1 MSGHHPNPADQ
12 YYNYQPQ
19 PVEVMPDT
27 ELMLTLIERIGVPV
41 ATLIAAGYLIMW
53 LLKNATKEREQW
65 QQRDEQNDERIMKLV
80 ESSSDA
86 LLHVK
91 IALEQNTQAMKE
103 YIRFRG
109 GQ

>member
-1 MSGHHPNPADQ
+1 MSGHHFNPADQ
-12 YYNYQPQ
+12 YYNYPTQEEQ
-19 PVEVMPDT
+19 MPDT

-103 YIRFRG
+103 YIRFRS

>member
-1 MSGHHPNPADQ
+1 MDHHLNPADQ

-19 PVEVMPDT
+19 PIEVMPDT

-65 QQRDEQNDERIMKLV
+65 QQRDKQNDERLLEIV
-80 ESSSDA
+80 EKSSDA
-86 LLHVK
+86 ILQIK
-91 IALEQNTQAMKE
+91 ISIEQNTVAMREMAAAWK
-103 YIRFRG
+103 R
-109 GQ
+109 

>member
-1 MSGHHPNPADQ
+1 MDHHFNPADQ
-12 YYNYQPQ
+12 YYNYPTQEEQ
-19 PVEVMPDT
+19 MPDT

-53 LLKNATKEREQW
+53 LLKNATREREQW

-103 YIRFRG
+103 YIRFRS

>member
-1 MSGHHPNPADQ
+1 MSGHHFNPADQ
-12 YYNYQPQ
+12 YYNYPTQEEQ
-19 PVEVMPDT
+19 MPDT

-65 QQRDEQNDERIMKLV
+65 QRRDEQNDERIMKLV

>member
-1 MSGHHPNPADQ
+1 MDHHFNPADQ
-12 YYNYQPQ
+12 YYNYPTQKEQ
-19 PVEVMPDT
+19 MPDT

-53 LLKNATKEREQW
+53 LLKNATREREQW

-103 YIRFRG
+103 YIRFRS

>member
-1 MSGHHPNPADQ
+1 MDHHFNPADQ
-12 YYNYQPQ
+12 YYNYPTKEEQ
-19 PVEVMPDT
+19 MPDT

-53 LLKNATKEREQW
+53 LLKNATREREQW

-103 YIRFRG
+103 YIRFRS

>member
-1 MSGHHPNPADQ
+1 MNPADQ
-12 YYNYQPQ
+12 QYYYPTQQ
-19 PVEVMPDT
+19 MPDT
-27 ELMLTLIERIGVPV
+27 DLIILLIESVGTPAISL
-41 ATLIAAGYLIMW
+41 AAAGYLIMR

-65 QQRDEQNDERIMKLV
+65 QQRDEMNDERIMKLV

-103 YIRFRG
+103 FIRYRS
-109 GQ
+109 QQ